1 MVDKKYSFKEL
12 KDSNK
17 TYNQMIDFLKRTI
30 PEDQRTELMGKF
42 EERAMEDDDRFG
54 GLEKMYRLNE
64 VATIS
69 TLMASFLGLP
79 GLIGATIVT
88 APYTF
93 AYYFWCKSVM
103 KEAKTNKEDCLRFF
117 KRMSEL
123 ANNVQYPFGVGQDED
138 INKMKSCL
146 QNFKSVK
153 SENVSEIIRKLRN
166 EEEKDMN
173 I

>member
-1 MVDKKYSFKEL
+1 MDKKYSFKEL

-64 VATIS
+64 IATIS
-69 TLMASFLGLP
+69 TLTASFLGFP
-79 GLIGATIVT
+79 GCIGATVVT

-93 AYYFWCKSVM
+93 VYYYWCKSVM
-103 KEAKTNKEDCLRFF
+103 KGAKTNKEDYLRFL
-117 KRMSEL
+117 KRLSEVT
-123 ANNVQYPFGVGQDED
+123 NDIEYPFDIGRDGD
-138 INKMKSCL
+138 INKMKSYL
-146 QNFKSVK
+146 QNFKDLK
-153 SENVSEIIRKLRN
+153 CENISEIISKLKN